1 LTSAANAGRHRGEG
15 CAERVGVERGERL
28 TLRMPGV
35 GDQLIECAEA
45 REGLVDQVLGRAVF
59 GEITEYRRAA
69 CAFRVALGGDIGETL
84 AGGGVGATCVQHQC
98 RARRGDA
105 PMPEPAPVINT
116 TRSGPVPLALLL
128 SPALILRPRP
138 LRRRVRRRAF
148 RRGTQP
154 AIRDAR
160 R

>member
-116 TRSGPVPLALLL
+116 TRSGPVPLALL
-128 SPALILRPRP
+128 
-138 LRRRVRRRAF
+138 
-148 RRGTQP
+148 
-154 AIRDAR
+154 
-160 R
+160 